1 MDVQEINQ
9 RLSSSSNK
17 KLFQVLESIYKYT
30 TTELSGAKEEIFE
43 ISTGVRQGG
52 PESPTLLNL
61 YKDYI
66 MRVFLQRAKG
76 NNIKFTKSVIRYQVT
91 LQSLEKC

>member
-1 MDVQEINQ
+1 M
-9 RLSSSSNK
+9 
-17 KLFQVLESIYKYT
+17 ESIYKYT

-52 PESPTLLNL
+52 PESPTLFNL
-61 YKDYI
+61 YMDFV

-76 NNIKFTKSVIRYQVT
+76 KNINNILQKSVIRYQVT
-91 LQSLEKC
+91 LQSLENGSDLATTG